1 LLSVREGHTVGSAS
15 KVPALKEAEARN
27 PGSDESEAERCGT
40 AAIVRGQ
47 GHLPLSDPAQ
57 LKSVASARRRFD
69 KITSGGA
76 ASSAEIARREGLQKG
91 YVAHLTR
98 LEFFSPTVVEML
110 LSTPAAG

>member
-1 LLSVREGHTVGSAS
+1 MKAKRKGVELRLLFADKDTCRCPILLSLNRW
-15 KVPALKEAEARN
+15 
-27 PGSDESEAERCGT
+27 
-40 AAIVRGQ
+40 Q
-47 GHLPLSDPAQ
+47 
-57 LKSVASARRRFD
+57 SARRWFD